1 MGRISFNNGKI
12 AVFWYTEEGVVGCA
26 ELLNSPY
33 AEDSGRFIGL
43 CQNHFDLWSHFESHF
58 NTEDMYFYPRGRVV
72 YDKQTRAFKVICDPK
87 LARSAECQNKIKN
100 TYDLSGDTIFDTD
113 LHYRSAYRSSEF
125 AEYTEEERADP
136 FEE

>member
-1 MGRISFNNGKI
+1 MGRISFNNGKF

-26 ELLNSPY
+26 ELLNCPY

-87 LARSAECQNKIKN
+87 LAR
-100 TYDLSGDTIFDTD
+100 DTIFDTD

>member
-1 MGRISFNNGKI
+1 MSPDNGKI
-12 AVFWYTEEGVVGCA
+12 AVFWYTEEGVIGYA
-26 ELLNSPY
+26 E
-33 AEDSGRFIGL
+33 AIDGHHTEDSGRFVGL

-58 NTEDMYFYPRGRVV
+58 STEDMYYYPRGRVV

-87 LARSAECQNKIKN
+87 LARSVECQNKIKN
-100 TYDLSGDTIFDTD
+100 AYGFSGGILFDTD
-113 LHYRSAYRSSEF
+113 LHYRSAYRAPEF